1 MGDKFLALR
10 DGLDKQAKDCGIKV
24 SSDIFFYWNDDIS
37 AEENILVWFGQVFGA
52 TNVNILKKELAKTHE
67 SVNEIPNR
75 IMQMDE
81 EKALKM
87 EQELLESDEEQKAS
101 LRGKK
106 KKKKKNKPKTQKTE
120 ELVAHEYQEI
130 ENNTGSSCSNEIAH
144 AETRDSLASKPDVQ
158 ELTQRNEDQQK
169 EILLLR
175 KSLEDTKKSNQCLEE
190 DKRNLKEDI
199 QELKKKHE
207 ARQLK
212 LKNELE
218 EKHAERVEEREW
230 ELRVLIAELEVQKV
244 INSELEFLSKKW
256 KNEREVLK
264 RNVAYEV
271 QSRESKEREMKEQK
285 QKFEIR
291 LREQMNWSSQLRM
304 LGDRSTRY

>member
-1 MGDKFLALR
+1 MG
-10 DGLDKQAKDCGIKV
+10 
-24 SSDIFFYWNDDIS
+24 
-37 AEENILVWFGQVFGA
+37 
-52 TNVNILKKELAKTHE
+52 
-67 SVNEIPNR
+67 
-75 IMQMDE
+75 
-81 EKALKM
+81 
-87 EQELLESDEEQKAS
+87 
-101 LRGKK
+101 
-106 KKKKKNKPKTQKTE
+106 
-120 ELVAHEYQEI
+120 
-130 ENNTGSSCSNEIAH
+130 
-144 AETRDSLASKPDVQ
+144 
-158 ELTQRNEDQQK
+158 
-169 EILLLR
+169 
-175 KSLEDTKKSNQCLEE
+175 
-190 DKRNLKEDI
+190 
-199 QELKKKHE
+199 E

-271 QSRESKEREMKEQK
+271 QSRESKEREMKEQQ

>member
-75 IMQMDE
+75 IMQIYE
-81 EKALKM
+81 EEALKM
-87 EQELLESDEEQKAS
+87 EQELLESDEEKKAS
-101 LRGKK
+101 LRGKQ
-106 KKKKKNKPKTQKTE
+106 KKKNKPKTQKTE

-130 ENNTGSSCSNEIAH
+130 EDNTGSSFSNEIAH
-144 AETRDSLASKPDVQ
+144 AETRDSLSSKPDVQ
-158 ELTQRNEDQQK
+158 ELTQQNEDQQK

-175 KSLEDTKKSNQCLEE
+175 KSLEDAKKSNQCLEE

-199 QELKKKHE
+199 QKLKKKHE

-212 LKNELE
+212 LKNEFE

-244 INSELEFLSKKW
+244 INGELEFLSRKW

-264 RNVAYEV
+264 CNVAYEV
-271 QSRESKEREMKEQK
+271 QRRESKEREMKEQQ